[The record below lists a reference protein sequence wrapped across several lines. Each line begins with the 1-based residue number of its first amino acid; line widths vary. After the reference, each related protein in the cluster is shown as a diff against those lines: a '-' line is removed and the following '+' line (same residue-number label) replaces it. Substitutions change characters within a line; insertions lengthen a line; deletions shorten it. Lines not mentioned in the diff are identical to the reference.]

1 MQQTRLFLT
10 VLADYWTWALGSII
24 SLITIAAA
32 WRKWRADALTK
43 ARIEIKQL
51 KGDNA
56 KLTREALIRIDD
68 LQDQYRQIDE
78 LQMKII
84 EQRERAQRLIDL
96 ERPKT

>member
-1 MQQTRLFLT
+1 MLKTRIFLT
-10 VLADYWTWALGSII
+10 VFADWWAWALGSII
-24 SLITIAAA
+24 SLLTITAA

-43 ARIEIKQL
+43 ARIEIKTL

-68 LQDQYRQIDE
+68 LQDCYRQIDE